1 MTKYQGSVWGELC
14 CNFDWISRLWSK
26 FPIRKLFAVVC
37 ALPLLEFYKPGT
49 KTHCK
54 KVFPCKL
61 FWYKPVIVRF
71 IFTYRYTGLDDCE
84 DDCERKCGGDLQEEY
99 DTMSSYETPP
109 PPPMPPVQPPPLCQE
124 GTGAPVYPKQNERP
138 EIVHNPLL
146 LGRLTMNIE
155 VPILHITNTGV

>member
-1 MTKYQGSVWGELC
+1 MRWTVRC
-14 CNFDWISRLWSK
+14 CDFDWISRLWSK
-26 FPIRKLFAVVC
+26 FPIQNCFRYCVTHH
-37 ALPLLEFYKPGT
+37 LLKFINLLLKHT
-49 KTHCK
+49 VK
-54 KVFPCKL
+54 KIFPWNF
-61 FWYKPVIVRF
+61 FWYEPVIVRF

-155 VPILHITNTGV
+155 VPILHITNIGV